1 MGSEAVPGS
10 QAALARLRE
19 AGVECRYVT
28 NTTKDTI
35 SNLLALV
42 QALGFDIQRQEV
54 GSALLCAPC
63 LAAQFMVFPPLAQAA
78 AFRAMGTP
86 VHYQFAAGL
95 LLAHRHSETD

>member
-10 QAALARLRE
+10 QAALARLRQ
-19 AGVECRYVT
+19 AGLECRFVT

-54 GSALLCAPC
+54 GSALLCVRVPGCSVHGVPSSCPC
-63 LAAQFMVFPPLAQAA
+63 CCRPSHGNSHHHQP
-78 AFRAMGTP
+78 
-86 VHYQFAAGL
+86 AAGF
-95 LLAHRHSETD
+95 LLAHRH